1 MGRLEIVFEEKLEK
15 LQATHYEYSS
25 NESLSSAKSK
35 VIKNASISIKMG
47 MERQLEGVKFYRDGE
62 GDLSLI
68 PYTYSS
74 AESNF
79 AKLNH
84 SFNQTAGSFVSLKNQ
99 HPTKIFYNAA
109 KLAWILI
116 MKIKRLPCFGPGIVK
131 NQWITG
137 S

>member
-1 MGRLEIVFEEKLEK
+1 MGRLEIVFKEKLEK
-15 LQATHYEYSS
+15 LQATHDEYSS

-35 VIKNASISIKMG
+35 VIKNASISTKMG

-68 PYTYSS
+68 PLTNSS

-84 SFNQTAGSFVSLKNQ
+84 SFNQTAGSFVSLKSVSNKNILQ
-99 HPTKIFYNAA
+99 CSKIS
-109 KLAWILI
+109 LDIDHEE
-116 MKIKRLPCFGPGIVK
+116 
-131 NQWITG
+131 
-137 S
+137 